1 MISLESSQVKFEA
14 GFEVVEGAV
23 LDVDLERPHFFISR
37 RGCCRP
43 LSFAEPFLFEDRGVG
58 WKREPIISLQILI
71 LLIYIQWMYT
81 RIMSLIRNT
90 HFNKTVHHTH

>member
-1 MISLESSQVKFEA
+1 MICFESSLVKFET

-23 LDVDLERPHFFISR
+23 LDIDLERPHFFISR

-43 LSFAEPFLFEDRGVG
+43 LSFAEPFCFKDRGVR

-71 LLIYIQWMYT
+71 LLIYSMDVYKD
-81 RIMSLIRNT
+81 NV
-90 HFNKTVHHTH
+90 FD